1 MKKWIVRHYRLTIAL
16 LSVLGIAF
24 AFLLNSDL
32 FREET
37 SAGDIVRL
45 VITVLAALFFA
56 WAIASLA
63 RSLYMNQGVRKMS
76 EECDPTSFL
85 AVMDDLYPRFVKGN
99 FGRVVLMN
107 HAEALRLKGD
117 ARGALAAHLEI
128 PYSEKWSAAHR
139 VVYFNNLVAFRLQDE
154 CKDIPGA
161 IAARE
166 EFEKILTNE
175 KFNEGVKKQL
185 IAISAVN
192 RAALLSEQG
201 ATAEAEAI
209 LMGMDLN
216 GLSRLAQL
224 TRMMGLAE
232 NNCKS
237 GDYER
242 AIPQLKYVIEN
253 GNRMPD
259 IEKAKRLLA
268 DAESFRKNENEGDFS
283 RSND

>member
-1 MKKWIVRHYRLTIAL
+1 MKKWIVRHYRLSIAL

-24 AFLLNSDL
+24 ALLLNLDL
-32 FREET
+32 FREEV

-45 VITVLAALFFA
+45 VITVFAVLFSA
-56 WAIASLA
+56 WAIAYLA
-63 RSLYMNQGVRKMS
+63 RSLYVNRGVQKMS

-107 HAEALRLKGD
+107 HAEALRLKG
-117 ARGALAAHLEI
+117 AAHGALAAHLAI
-128 PYSEKWSAAHR
+128 PYSEKWGAVHR
-139 VVYFNNLVAFRLQDE
+139 AVYFNNLVAFRLQDE

-175 KFNEGVKKQL
+175 KFNETVKKQL

-209 LMGMDLN
+209 LMGMDVN
-216 GLSRLAQL
+216 GLSRLTQM

-259 IEKAKRLLA
+259 VEKAKGLLA
-268 DAESFRKNENEGDFS
+268 EAEARCSAKTEEEN
-283 RSND
+283 

>member
-1 MKKWIVRHYRLTIAL
+1 MKKWIVRHYRLSIAL

-24 AFLLNSDL
+24 ALLLNLDL
-32 FREET
+32 FREEV

-45 VITVLAALFFA
+45 VITVFAVLFSA
-56 WAIASLA
+56 WAIAYLA
-63 RSLYMNQGVRKMS
+63 RSLYMNRGVQKMS

-107 HAEALRLKGD
+107 HAEALRLKG
-117 ARGALAAHLEI
+117 AAHGALAAHLAI
-128 PYSEKWSAAHR
+128 PYSEKWGAVHR
-139 VVYFNNLVAFRLQDE
+139 AVYFNNLVAFRLQDE

-175 KFNEGVKKQL
+175 KFNETVKKQL

-192 RAALLSEQG
+192 RAALLSKQG

-209 LMGMDLN
+209 LMGMDVN
-216 GLSRLAQL
+216 GLSRLTQM

-259 IEKAKRLLA
+259 VEKAKGLLA
-268 DAESFRKNENEGDFS
+268 EAEARCSAKTEEEN
-283 RSND
+283 